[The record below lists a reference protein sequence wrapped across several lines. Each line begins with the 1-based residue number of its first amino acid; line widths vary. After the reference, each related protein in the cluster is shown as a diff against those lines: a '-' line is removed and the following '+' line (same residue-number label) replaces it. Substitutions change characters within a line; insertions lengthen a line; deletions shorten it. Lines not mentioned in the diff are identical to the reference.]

1 MRWADDEPLTPEVA
15 RALTAIDATLDGDP
29 VDPSYAEL
37 AELALF
43 LREDR
48 PEPAAPWATELD
60 VRVARRFRP
69 APSAPPAGG
78 GGRRRWSWV
87 LAPGAAVGVL
97 AVCVAL
103 VFVIGGGLGG
113 GGSSGPSFSSSSS
126 SAAAGAAA
134 SAPASRK
141 SAPPFRTLQ
150 SSNGSAASSASGA
163 LPPAPTPGST
173 GNRQIVQSAQLQLS
187 TAPNRVDGV
196 AQEVFDVVGQESGIV
211 NSSSV
216 TATGNVDGNAV
227 FKLSIPS
234 ANLSAT
240 LNALSQLRG
249 ATVVS
254 RTDATNDITGQVGGA
269 GERLAEARALRTSL
283 LKQLAAAT
291 TSEQVDSIK
300 AQLRSADASIAS
312 DLSTL
317 NGLKHQVAYSN
328 VIVSIQA
335 VTPPPLVSKGG
346 GFTMGRAAHDAGRV
360 LVVVAGGALI
370 ALAVLV
376 PLGLVGALV
385 AWVGLAVRRRRR
397 EHALDLI

>member
-1 MRWADDEPLTPEVA
+1 
-15 RALTAIDATLDGDP
+15 
-29 VDPSYAEL
+29 
-37 AELALF
+37 
-43 LREDR
+43 
-48 PEPAAPWATELD
+48 
-60 VRVARRFRP
+60 
-69 APSAPPAGG
+69 
-78 GGRRRWSWV
+78 
-87 LAPGAAVGVL
+87 
-97 AVCVAL
+97 
-103 VFVIGGGLGG
+103 
-113 GGSSGPSFSSSSS
+113 
-126 SAAAGAAA
+126 
-134 SAPASRK
+134 
-141 SAPPFRTLQ
+141 
-150 SSNGSAASSASGA
+150 
-163 LPPAPTPGST
+163 
-173 GNRQIVQSAQLQLS
+173 
-187 TAPNRVDGV
+187 
-196 AQEVFDVVGQESGIV
+196 
-211 NSSSV
+211 
-216 TATGNVDGNAV
+216 VDGNAV

-335 VTPPPLVSKGG
+335 VTPPPPVSKGG